1 MPRKRTGYDA
11 ACYYDGKLLGR
22 CTKAD
27 SDAYTLLMNACGGD
41 AARVLREYAY
51 FSPELRAILENA
63 ALMQADRSRTGGMFH
78 APKSSP
84 WGEVQS
90 CETLCPGVF
99 LVSTASHGGT
109 MVANEVAAV
118 LSPAAKK
125 CGFKDKGYICYE
137 EDAQESVVLRELLDK
152 KLWNIPDRI
161 KDKGQFEEKLNQSI
175 LFVRFPIVEL
185 AAALSRSSVTVKRSL
200 KELEDAG
207 LILRVRRG
215 VGEPNRIYTLLP
227 KKEGCHNE

>member
-51 FSPELRAILENA
+51 FSPELKAILEKA

-78 APKSSP
+78 APRTSP

-90 CETLCPGVF
+90 CEVLCPGVF

-152 KLWNIPDRI
+152 KLWKIPDRGLKKTSI
-161 KDKGQFEEKLNQSI
+161 SPSGNTIPNTGGQGRADGRPPK
-175 LFVRFPIVEL
+175 PP
-185 AAALSRSSVTVKRSL
+185 AAQPRPKRPQGSFGPCWPEAA
-200 KELEDAG
+200 KE
-207 LILRVRRG
+207 V
-215 VGEPNRIYTLLP
+215 
-227 KKEGCHNE
+227 